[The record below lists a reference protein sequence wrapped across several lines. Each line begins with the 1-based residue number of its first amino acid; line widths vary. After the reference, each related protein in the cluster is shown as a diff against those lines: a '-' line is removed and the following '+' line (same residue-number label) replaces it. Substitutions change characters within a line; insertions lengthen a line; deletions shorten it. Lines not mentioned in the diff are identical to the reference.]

1 MINREILI
9 SIIPYLIYC
18 IINREIKFDV
28 CIFINLYLQ
37 NLIVILKLTLFIL
50 ILLSSFGFKMEDE
63 YL

>member
-37 NLIVILKLTLFIL
+37 NLIVILKLTLFIF
-50 ILLSSFGFKMEDE
+50 I
-63 YL
+63 